1 MQKKTLLLLST
12 LFLIS
17 GCKKGNESSQSSI
30 SSSNSSSSSSS
41 INESTS
47 SSSSQIS
54 DSTSSS
60 SSSSIEEEPGPIGP
74 YEPTTFST
82 STYKE
87 TRTTLA
93 EGIEYVK
100 VEYVLE
106 SSDADIIVNIIEAD
120 PTKVNVVAGTTNNST
135 ENLDG
140 GASYS
145 TSVPYSQ
152 ASAYTQATGKKF
164 YAVTNADFFSY
175 GNGRTVNA
183 FVKDGKIIKKSHN
196 SDLKDIPE
204 SKPMLFGVN
213 AEGKAQIAPI
223 VKNLGHSATNPETI
237 NSSFSY
243 GVDLYDS
250 NNNLFRTKAYID
262 TKTYNEDVGVIC
274 NGHVDVSK
282 DRVLIELEKDEA
294 DKGKTKFHATVK
306 SVELVSKRKTVSAVL
321 TSATAYVVL
330 SEQYLNTYKVGD
342 KAYVGYV
349 NSDDGTWYDYDTI
362 IGGRHSLIEDGI
374 LPETLFEE
382 GLHTANSNGVRN
394 RVPRTAIGVKE
405 NGNVVIVSVEDLHYK
420 VPSEYTCT
428 GLTIVQMADLM
439 RYYGCRDAVNFD
451 GGGSS
456 QLIILNPTTSQYEV
470 VTRSSDTQSTNLTSS
485 RQVAN
490 TIIFAEK

>member
-196 SDLKDIPE
+196 SDLTDIPE

-223 VKNLGHSATNPETI
+223 VKNLGHSATNSETI

-321 TSATAYVVL
+321 TSATAYVGL
-330 SEQYLNTYKVGD
+330 S
-342 KAYVGYV
+342 
-349 NSDDGTWYDYDTI
+349 
-362 IGGRHSLIEDGI
+362 
-374 LPETLFEE
+374 
-382 GLHTANSNGVRN
+382 
-394 RVPRTAIGVKE
+394 
-405 NGNVVIVSVEDLHYK
+405 
-420 VPSEYTCT
+420 
-428 GLTIVQMADLM
+428 
-439 RYYGCRDAVNFD
+439 
-451 GGGSS
+451 
-456 QLIILNPTTSQYEV
+456 
-470 VTRSSDTQSTNLTSS
+470 
-485 RQVAN
+485 
-490 TIIFAEK
+490 